1 MCILSAR
8 SKEHKVKVATRSPN
22 PARHTPNARHR
33 PRHTKPALSVNHRL
47 HLHPISNV
55 AYPCN
60 TFTALKSADGMGQPR
75 ASRRRIVAGSSDDEQ
90 DETPAL
96 ASVPENG
103 DGDGGDDEVSK
114 PATGKL
120 KSIRRSSRQQPTP
133 ASSLNNVGSQKSSG
147 QAKAKAPESKTQT
160 SPGKAKAPKTK
171 PKPTVQDE
179 PKTKAKPIYSFFN
192 AATQRQQ
199 SSQRSASPMSTP
211 APPNQTET
219 IDSDDDN
226 ASSVAL
232 SKGSSVA
239 MAMRK
244 RKTQHAQGQEDVGLL
259 PPPTQKFRKTSDGG
273 RAPSLSVVNEDKRP
287 WVVQFG
293 PSNLDQLAVHKR
305 KVGDVRNWLEA
316 AYNGKRQKVLLLK
329 GAAGTAKTTTVE
341 LLAKDMGI
349 QITEW
354 KNPAGSDLTSEES
367 MSASLQ
373 FEDFV
378 GRAGRSGGLT
388 LAVSGQN
395 GEVHDGRPADVAR
408 ASEGR
413 QLLLIEE
420 FPNTFSRTSPVLQSF
435 RSAISQYLAS
445 PPVLHGTPTP
455 IVLVISE
462 TLLSTSTAA
471 ADSFTA
477 HRLLG
482 PELLNNPW
490 LDTIE
495 FNAIAPTILT
505 KALENVVVK
514 EARRSGRRKT
524 PGPLVLKRI
533 AETGDIRSAVSSLEF
548 LCLRGDDGDT
558 WSSKVTFTKT
568 KKSKAES
575 SLTKAEGEA
584 LKLISNRE
592 NSLGIFHSVGKIV
605 YNKRQEPERGTVL
618 AHPPPW
624 LPQHRRNKVPETDV
638 DRLIDELGTDA
649 TTYVAALHENYVLSC
664 CCTSLEDSL
673 DSISGCIDSISD
685 ADLLS
690 LDRFSFGT
698 RAFQGSATDTL
709 RQDEMSFQAA
719 VRGVLFNLPCPV
731 HRGTPANGKKGDSHH
746 MFYPTSLKI
755 WRKKEEINDMLD
767 LLTAKLQNGALNSSA
782 QTQPTSGASG
792 VASWKRESSDT
803 LSAPAAIASAKA
815 EFLTERLPY
824 MARILESKSSKIKPP
839 PSQSQSQLSQILSVT
854 RIRESSNI
862 ATDNDD
868 DDDENPAEQEA
879 RSLSGESWATDKP
892 DAEAS
897 SDRLRG
903 TKAKR
908 KLPGSVGTT
917 RGMTEGG
924 GLGIPVESE
933 IERLVLEEDDIVD
946 D

>member
-1 MCILSAR
+1 MR
-8 SKEHKVKVATRSPN
+8 T
-22 PARHTPNARHR
+22 
-33 PRHTKPALSVNHRL
+33 
-47 HLHPISNV
+47 
-55 AYPCN
+55 
-60 TFTALKSADGMGQPR
+60 
-75 ASRRRIVAGSSDDEQ
+75 SRRRVVAGSSDEDG
-90 DETPAL
+90 DETPTSAPP
-96 ASVPENG
+96 STTQHG
-103 DGDGGDDEVSK
+103 HDEETSK
-114 PATGKL
+114 PAKGKL
-120 KSIRRSSRQQPTP
+120 KSVRKSSRQQPTP
-133 ASSLNNVGSQKSSG
+133 ASSLQNVVPQKSSG
-147 QAKAKAPESKTQT
+147 QPKATQAKAGDGSTQT
-160 SPGKAKAPKTK
+160 SPAKVKATKAKLKAK
-171 PKPTVQDE
+171 PAVQDE
-179 PKTKAKPIYSFFN
+179 PKSKAKPIYSFFN

-199 SSQRSASPMSTP
+199 SSQRSASPMN
-211 APPNQTET
+211 PPPPLDQTET
-219 IDSDDDN
+219 IDSDDEN
-226 ASSVAL
+226 ASSLKLSKESSVAL
-232 SKGSSVA
+232 
-239 MAMRK
+239 AMRK
-244 RKTQHAQGQEDVGLL
+244 RKLPQSQTREDDSSLL
-259 PPPTQKFRKTSDGG
+259 PPPTQKFRKTSSGG
-273 RAPSLSVVNEDKRP
+273 REPSISVVNEDKRP

-293 PSNLDQLAVHKR
+293 PASLDELAVHKR

-316 AYNGKRQKVLLLK
+316 AYNGKRQKVLILK
-329 GAAGTAKTTTVE
+329 GSAGTAKTTTIE
-341 LLAKDMGI
+341 MLAKDMGV

-354 KNPAGSDLTSEES
+354 KNPAGSDLTSEGS

-378 GRAGRSGGLT
+378 GRAGRSGGLS
-388 LAVSGQN
+388 LAISGQETAIN
-395 GEVHDGRPADVAR
+395 DEGPTDEAQPAG
-408 ASEGR
+408 GR

-420 FPNTFSRTSPVLQSF
+420 FPNTFSRTSPALQSF

-445 PPVLHGTPTP
+445 PPVANGRPTP

-505 KALENVVVK
+505 KALENIVVK

-568 KKSKAES
+568 KKAKSES
-575 SLTKAEGEA
+575 ALTKAEEEA

-649 TTYVAALHENYVLSC
+649 TTYIAALHENYVLSC
-664 CCTSLEDSL
+664 SCSSSEDSL

-731 HRGTPANGKKGDSHH
+731 HRSTPANGKKGESHH

-755 WRKKEEINDMLD
+755 WRKKEEINDLLE
-767 LLTAKLQNGALNSSA
+767 LLTAKIQNGALDSSA
-782 QTQPTSGASG
+782 QSQPISGGSG

-803 LSAPAAIASAKA
+803 TPNHSGAVATSSAKA
-815 EFLTERLPY
+815 EMLMERLPY
-824 MARILESKSSKIKPP
+824 MARILGSSKKT
-839 PSQSQSQLSQILSVT
+839 PSPHLSQIQSVT
-854 RIRESSNI
+854 KIRESSNI
-862 ATDNDD
+862 ATDNDNED
-868 DDDENPAEQEA
+868 DMDNPAEQEN
-879 RSLSGESWATDKP
+879 RLGEPWTTDKP
-892 DAEAS
+892 DAEAF
-897 SDRLRG
+897 DRLRG

-908 KLPGSVGTT
+908 KVPAGIK
-917 RGMTEGG
+917 TEGG
-924 GLGIPVESE
+924 GLGIPVESQV
-933 IERLVLEEDDIVD
+933 ERLVLEDDDIVD

>member
-1 MCILSAR
+1 
-8 SKEHKVKVATRSPN
+8 
-22 PARHTPNARHR
+22 
-33 PRHTKPALSVNHRL
+33 
-47 HLHPISNV
+47 
-55 AYPCN
+55 
-60 TFTALKSADGMGQPR
+60 MGQPR
-75 ASRRRIVAGSSDDEQ
+75 ASRRKVVTGSSDEEE
-90 DETPAL
+90 DETPTL
-96 ASVPENG
+96 ASLPHDGNG
-103 DGDGGDDEVSK
+103 DDNETSK
-114 PATGKL
+114 PVKGKL
-120 KSIRRSSRQQPTP
+120 KSIRKSSRQQPTP
-133 ASSLNNVGSQKSSG
+133 ASSLKDVASQKPSS
-147 QAKAKAPESKTQT
+147 QAKVKTGESKTQT
-160 SPGKAKAPKTK
+160 SPGKVKPTK
-171 PKPTVQDE
+171 PKARANAQDE
-179 PKTKAKPIYSFFN
+179 PKAKSKPIHSFFN
-192 AATQRQQ
+192 AKTQLQQ
-199 SSQRSASPMSTP
+199 SSQRSASPMNTP
-211 APPNQTET
+211 APPYQTET
-219 IDSDDDN
+219 IDSDDEN

-244 RKTQHAQGQEDVGLL
+244 RKTQHALGHDDMGLL

-273 RAPSLSVVNEDKRP
+273 RTPSISVVNEDKRP

-293 PSNLDQLAVHKR
+293 PSNLDELAVHKR
-305 KVGDVRNWLEA
+305 KVGDVRNWLET
-316 AYNGKRQKVLLLK
+316 AYNGKRQKVLILK

-341 LLAKDMGI
+341 LLAKDMGV
-349 QITEW
+349 QVTEW
-354 KNPAGSDLTSEES
+354 KNPAGSDLTSEGS
-367 MSASLQ
+367 MSSSLQ

-388 LAVSGQN
+388 LAISGL
-395 GEVHDGRPADVAR
+395 DGKARDEQPADEAR
-408 ASEGR
+408 NGEGR

-420 FPNTFSRTSPVLQSF
+420 FPNTFSRTSPALQSF

-445 PPVLHGTPTP
+445 PPISNGTPTP

-482 PELLNNPW
+482 PELLDNPW

-558 WSSKVTFTKT
+558 WSSRVSFTKT
-568 KKSKAES
+568 KKSKGES
-575 SLTKAEGEA
+575 ALTKAEEEA

-605 YNKRQEPERGTVL
+605 YNKRQDPERGTVL

-624 LPQHRRNKVPETDV
+624 LPQHRRSKVPETDV

-664 CCTSLEDSL
+664 CCTSSEDSL

-755 WRKKEEINDMLD
+755 WRRKEEISDMLD
-767 LLTAKLQNGALNSSA
+767 LLTAKMQNGALDSSA
-782 QTQPTSGASG
+782 QTQPTSGVSG
-792 VASWKRESSDT
+792 VAAWKRESTDT
-803 LSAPAAIASAKA
+803 QSNAHSTATIASAKA
-815 EFLTERLPY
+815 EMLMERLPY
-824 MARILESKSSKIKPP
+824 MARILESSKTPSSR
-839 PSQSQSQLSQILSVT
+839 LSQILTIT
-854 RIRESSNI
+854 RVRDSLNI
-862 ATDNDD
+862 TTDHENDD
-868 DDDENPAEQEA
+868 DLENPAEQEA
-879 RSLSGESWATDKP
+879 RFGEQWATEKP
-892 DAEAS
+892 DAEA

-903 TKAKR
+903 TKAKKR
-908 KLPGSVGTT
+908 KLPAGTK
-917 RGMTEGG
+917 TEGG
-924 GLGIPVESE
+924 GLGILVESQV
-933 IERLVLEEDDIVD
+933 ERLVLEDDDIVD

>member
-1 MCILSAR
+1 M
-8 SKEHKVKVATRSPN
+8 N
-22 PARHTPNARHR
+22 P
-33 PRHTKPALSVNHRL
+33 
-47 HLHPISNV
+47 
-55 AYPCN
+55 
-60 TFTALKSADGMGQPR
+60 
-75 ASRRRIVAGSSDDEQ
+75 
-90 DETPAL
+90 
-96 ASVPENG
+96 
-103 DGDGGDDEVSK
+103 
-114 PATGKL
+114 
-120 KSIRRSSRQQPTP
+120 
-133 ASSLNNVGSQKSSG
+133 
-147 QAKAKAPESKTQT
+147 
-160 SPGKAKAPKTK
+160 
-171 PKPTVQDE
+171 
-179 PKTKAKPIYSFFN
+179 
-192 AATQRQQ
+192 
-199 SSQRSASPMSTP
+199 
-211 APPNQTET
+211 PPPLDQTET
-219 IDSDDDN
+219 IDSEDEN
-226 ASSVAL
+226 ATSLKLSKESSVAL
-232 SKGSSVA
+232 AV
-239 MAMRK
+239 RK
-244 RKTQHAQGQEDVGLL
+244 RKLPQSQSREEDSSLL
-259 PPPTQKFRKTSDGG
+259 PPPTQKFRKTSSGG
-273 RAPSLSVVNEDKRP
+273 IEPSISVVNDDKRP

-293 PSNLDQLAVHKR
+293 PSNLDELAVHKR

-329 GAAGTAKTTTVE
+329 GSAGTAKTTTIE
-341 LLAKDMGI
+341 LLAKDMGV

-354 KNPAGSDLTSEES
+354 KNPAGSDLTSEGS

-378 GRAGRSGGLT
+378 GRAGRSGGLS
-388 LAVSGQN
+388 LAISGQEGVIN
-395 GEVHDGRPADVAR
+395 DQEPVDEAQATG
-408 ASEGR
+408 GR

-420 FPNTFSRTSPVLQSF
+420 FPNTFSRTSPALQSF
-435 RSAISQYLAS
+435 RSAISQYMAS
-445 PPVLHGTPTP
+445 PPVANGTPTP

-505 KALENVVVK
+505 KALENIVVK

-568 KKSKAES
+568 KKTKSES
-575 SLTKAEGEA
+575 ALTKAEEEA

-624 LPQHRRNKVPETDV
+624 LPQHRRNKVPETNV

-664 CCTSLEDSL
+664 SCSSSEDSL

-698 RAFQGSATDTL
+698 RAFQGSATDTM

-731 HRGTPANGKKGDSHH
+731 HRGTPSNGKKGDSHH

-755 WRKKEEINDMLD
+755 WRKNEEINDLLE
-767 LLTAKLQNGALNSSA
+767 LLTTKIQNGAFDGASQS
-782 QTQPTSGASG
+782 QPTSGGSG

-803 LSAPAAIASAKA
+803 TPTSNGAVATSLAKA
-815 EFLTERLPY
+815 EMLMERLPY
-824 MARILESKSSKIKPP
+824 MARILGSSKKI
-839 PSQSQSQLSQILSVT
+839 PSPHLSQIHSIT

-862 ATDNDD
+862 ATDSDNEDD
-868 DDDENPAEQEA
+868 MENPAEQEN
-879 RSLSGESWATDKP
+879 RFGESWTTDKP
-892 DAEAS
+892 DAEA

-908 KLPGSVGTT
+908 KVPAGIK
-917 RGMTEGG
+917 TEGG
-924 GLGIPVESE
+924 GLGIPVESQV
-933 IERLVLEEDDIVD
+933 ERLVLEDDDIVD

>member
-1 MCILSAR
+1 
-8 SKEHKVKVATRSPN
+8 
-22 PARHTPNARHR
+22 
-33 PRHTKPALSVNHRL
+33 
-47 HLHPISNV
+47 
-55 AYPCN
+55 
-60 TFTALKSADGMGQPR
+60 
-75 ASRRRIVAGSSDDEQ
+75 VAGSSDEDE
-90 DETPAL
+90 DETPTSAP
-96 ASVPENG
+96 ASTAHNE
-103 DGDGGDDEVSK
+103 GDDETSK
-114 PATGKL
+114 PAKGKL
-120 KSIRRSSRQQPTP
+120 KSVRKSSRQQPTP
-133 ASSLNNVGSQKSSG
+133 ASSLQNVTSQKSSG
-147 QAKAKAPESKTQT
+147 QPKAAQAKAEKGSTQTSPAKVKPTKAKAKA
-160 SPGKAKAPKTK
+160 KA
-171 PKPTVQDE
+171 KPTVQDE
-179 PKTKAKPIYSFFN
+179 PKPKAKPIYSFFN

-199 SSQRSASPMSTP
+199 SSQRSASPMN
-211 APPNQTET
+211 PPPPLDQTET
-219 IDSDDDN
+219 IDSEDEN
-226 ASSVAL
+226 ASTLELSKASSVAL
-232 SKGSSVA
+232 
-239 MAMRK
+239 AMRK
-244 RKTQHAQGQEDVGLL
+244 RKIPQSQSHEDESSLL
-259 PPPTQKFRKTSDGG
+259 PPPTQKFRKTSSGG
-273 RAPSLSVVNEDKRP
+273 REPSISVVNEDKRP

-293 PSNLDQLAVHKR
+293 PANLEELAVHKR

-316 AYNGKRQKVLLLK
+316 AYNGKRQKVLILK
-329 GAAGTAKTTTVE
+329 GSAGTAKTTTIE
-341 LLAKDMGI
+341 LLAKDMGV
-349 QITEW
+349 QVTEW
-354 KNPAGSDLTSEES
+354 KNPAGSDLTSEGS

-378 GRAGRSGGLT
+378 GRAGRSGGLS
-388 LAVSGQN
+388 LAISGQE
-395 GEVHDGRPADVAR
+395 GVISDQEPVDEAQAAG
-408 ASEGR
+408 GR

-420 FPNTFSRTSPVLQSF
+420 FPNTFSRTPPALQSF
-435 RSAISQYLAS
+435 RSAMSQYMAS
-445 PPVLHGTPTP
+445 PPVVNGTPTP

-505 KALENVVVK
+505 KALESVVVK

-533 AETGDIRSAVSSLEF
+533 AETGDIRSAISSLEF

-568 KKSKAES
+568 KKSKSES
-575 SLTKAEGEA
+575 ALTKAEEEA

-649 TTYVAALHENYVLSC
+649 TTYIAALHENYVLSC
-664 CCTSLEDSL
+664 SCSSSEDSL

-731 HRGTPANGKKGDSHH
+731 HRSTPSNGKKGDSHH

-755 WRKKEEINDMLD
+755 WRKKEEINDLLE
-767 LLTAKLQNGALNSSA
+767 LLTAKIQNGALDSSA
-782 QTQPTSGASG
+782 QSQPTPGGSG
-792 VASWKRESSDT
+792 VASWKRESNNTTPNSNGAVAT
-803 LSAPAAIASAKA
+803 SSAKA
-815 EFLTERLPY
+815 EMLMERLPY
-824 MARILESKSSKIKPP
+824 MSRILSSSKKT
-839 PSQSQSQLSQILSVT
+839 PSPHLSQIHTVT

-862 ATDNDD
+862 ATDNDNDNED
-868 DDDENPAEQEA
+868 DMDNPAELEN
-879 RSLSGESWATDKP
+879 RFGESWTTDKP
-892 DAEAS
+892 DAEA

-908 KLPGSVGTT
+908 KVPAGIK
-917 RGMTEGG
+917 TEGG
-924 GLGIPVESE
+924 GLGIPVESQV
-933 IERLVLEEDDIVD
+933 ERLVLEDDDIVD

>member
-1 MCILSAR
+1 
-8 SKEHKVKVATRSPN
+8 
-22 PARHTPNARHR
+22 
-33 PRHTKPALSVNHRL
+33 
-47 HLHPISNV
+47 
-55 AYPCN
+55 
-60 TFTALKSADGMGQPR
+60 MGQPR
-75 ASRRRIVAGSSDDEQ
+75 ASRRRVVAGSSDDEE
-90 DETPAL
+90 DETPTL
-96 ASVPENG
+96 ASVPKDEDEG
-103 DGDGGDDEVSK
+103 DNETLK
-114 PATGKL
+114 PGKGKL
-120 KSIRRSSRQQPTP
+120 KSIRKSSRQQPTP
-133 ASSLNNVGSQKSSG
+133 VSSLNGVGSQKSSG
-147 QAKAKAPESKTQT
+147 QAEAKARESNTQT
-160 SPGKAKAPKTK
+160 SPGKAKATKIK
-171 PKPTVQDE
+171 PKATVQDE

-244 RKTQHAQGQEDVGLL
+244 RKTQHAQGHEDAGLL

-273 RAPSLSVVNEDKRP
+273 RTTSITVANEDKRP

-293 PSNLDQLAVHKR
+293 PSNLDELAVHKR

-316 AYNGKRQKVLLLK
+316 AYNGKSQKVLLLK
-329 GAAGTAKTTTVE
+329 GAAGTAKTTTIE
-341 LLAKDMGI
+341 LLAKDMGV

-367 MSASLQ
+367 MSSSLQ

-388 LAVSGQN
+388 LAIGGQN
-395 GEVHDGRPADVAR
+395 GEVRDGRPADEAR
-408 ASEGR
+408 KAAGR

-445 PPVLHGTPTP
+445 PPILHGTPTP

-505 KALENVVVK
+505 KALENIVVK

-533 AETGDIRSAVSSLEF
+533 AENGDIRSAVSSLEF

-575 SLTKAEGEA
+575 ALTKAEKEA

-605 YNKRQEPERGTVL
+605 YNKRQEPEPGTVL

-624 LPQHRRNKVPETDV
+624 LPQHRRDKVPETDI

-664 CCTSLEDSL
+664 CCTSSEDSL

-698 RAFQGSATDTL
+698 RAFQGSASDTL

-767 LLTAKLQNGALNSSA
+767 LLTAKMQNGGLNSS
-782 QTQPTSGASG
+782 TQPRPTSTSSG
-792 VASWKRESSDT
+792 VASWKRESSNNDQAT
-803 LSAPAAIASAKA
+803 PSAPSAIASAKS
-815 EFLTERLPY
+815 EMLTERLPY
-824 MARILESKSSKIKPP
+824 MARILESSSSKPP
-839 PSQSQSQLSQILSVT
+839 PPHSQLSQILSVT

-862 ATDNDD
+862 TTDHNDD
-868 DDDENPAEQEA
+868 EDDMENPAEQEA
-879 RSLSGESWATDKP
+879 RSGEQWATDKP
-892 DAEAS
+892 DADA

-908 KLPGSVGTT
+908 KLPVGT
-917 RGMTEGG
+917 RTEGG
-924 GLGIPVESE
+924 GLGIPVESQV
-933 IERLVLEEDDIVD
+933 ERLVLEEDDIVD

>member
-1 MCILSAR
+1 
-8 SKEHKVKVATRSPN
+8 
-22 PARHTPNARHR
+22 
-33 PRHTKPALSVNHRL
+33 
-47 HLHPISNV
+47 
-55 AYPCN
+55 
-60 TFTALKSADGMGQPR
+60 MGQPR
-75 ASRRRIVAGSSDDEQ
+75 ASRRRVVAGSSDEEE
-90 DETPAL
+90 DETPTL
-96 ASVPENG
+96 ASIPKDE
-103 DGDGGDDEVSK
+103 DGGDDGTPK
-114 PATGKL
+114 PAKGKL
-120 KSIRRSSRQQPTP
+120 SSIRRSSRQQPTP
-133 ASSLNNVGSQKSSG
+133 VSSMQDVGSQKSSG
-147 QAKAKAPESKTQT
+147 QAKPKTSEIKTQISPAKVKTSKTK
-160 SPGKAKAPKTK
+160 SKAI
-171 PKPTVQDE
+171 VQDE

-211 APPNQTET
+211 APLNLTET
-219 IDSDDDN
+219 ISSDEDN
-226 ASSVAL
+226 ASGIAL

-244 RKTQHAQGQEDVGLL
+244 RKTQHAPAQEDIGLL

-273 RAPSLSVVNEDKRP
+273 RTPSISVVNEDKRP

-293 PSNLDQLAVHKR
+293 PSNLDELAVHKR

-316 AYNGKRQKVLLLK
+316 AYNGKRQKVLILK

-341 LLAKDMGI
+341 LLAKDMGF

-354 KNPAGSDLTSEES
+354 KNPAGSDLTSEGS
-367 MSASLQ
+367 MSSSLQ

-388 LAVSGQN
+388 LTVSGQ
-395 GEVHDGRPADVAR
+395 DGKLRDTQPADEAR
-408 ASEGR
+408 TAGDR

-420 FPNTFSRTSPVLQSF
+420 FPNTFSRTSPALQSF
-435 RSAISQYLAS
+435 RSAVLQYLAS
-445 PPVLHGTPTP
+445 PPISHGTPTP

-462 TLLSTSTAA
+462 TLLSTNTAA

-505 KALENVVVK
+505 KALESIVVK

-568 KKSKAES
+568 KKSKSES
-575 SLTKAEGEA
+575 ALTKAEEEA

-605 YNKRQEPERGTVL
+605 YNKRQEPEPGTVL

-624 LPQHRRNKVPETDV
+624 LPQHRRNKVPETDI

-664 CCTSLEDSL
+664 CCTSSEDSL

-755 WRKKEEINDMLD
+755 WRKKEEINDTLD
-767 LLTAKLQNGALNSSA
+767 LLTAKLQNGGLNSSA
-782 QTQPTSGASG
+782 QTQPTPSVTG
-792 VASWKRESSDT
+792 VASWKREST
-803 LSAPAAIASAKA
+803 NIQPNHSATAAIASAKA
-815 EFLTERLPY
+815 EFLTERLSY
-824 MARILESKSSKIKPP
+824 MARILASSKPP
-839 PSQSQSQLSQILSVT
+839 PSHLAQILSVT
-854 RIRESSNI
+854 RIRESSINT
-862 ATDNDD
+862 ALDNNDD
-868 DDDENPAEQEA
+868 DDMENPAEQDV
-879 RSLSGESWATDKP
+879 RLGEQWATDKP
-892 DAEAS
+892 DAEAT

-908 KLPGSVGTT
+908 KTPASANAGT
-917 RGMTEGG
+917 RTEGG
-924 GLGIPVESE
+924 GLGIPVESR
-933 IERLVLEEDDIVD
+933 IEGLVLEEDDIED
-946 D
+946 

>member
-1 MCILSAR
+1 MRIIGVR
-8 SKEHKVKVATRSPN
+8 EVKHMKLKWRRALAN
-22 PARHTPNARHR
+22 PARHTPNDRHHPHITR
-33 PRHTKPALSVNHRL
+33 STCEPQSSLASEL
-47 HLHPISNV
+47 HLNV
-55 AYPCN
+55 AYSCN
-60 TFTALKSADGMGQPR
+60 NSTALKSADGMGQPR
-75 ASRRRIVAGSSDDEQ
+75 ASRRRVVASSSDEENEDEMP
-90 DETPAL
+90 TL
-96 ASVPENG
+96 ASVPK
-103 DGDGGDDEVSK
+103 DDDGGDDETPK
-114 PATGKL
+114 PAKGKL
-120 KSIRRSSRQQPTP
+120 KSMRRSSRQQPTP
-133 ASSLNNVGSQKSSG
+133 ASSLNGVGSQKSSG
-147 QAKAKAPESKTQT
+147 QVKAKAPESKAHT
-160 SPGKAKAPKTK
+160 SPGKVKATTKTNPKSNT
-171 PKPTVQDE
+171 QDE

-199 SSQRSASPMSTP
+199 SSQRSASPMNTP
-211 APPNQTET
+211 APTNQTET

-226 ASSVAL
+226 ASGVAL

-244 RKTQHAQGQEDVGLL
+244 RKTQHAQGHEDVGLL

-293 PSNLDQLAVHKR
+293 PTSLDELAVHKR

-341 LLAKDMGI
+341 LLAKDMGL

-367 MSASLQ
+367 MSSSLQ

-388 LAVSGQN
+388 LAVSGQY
-395 GEVHDGRPADVAR
+395 GENHGEQPTDEARIAD
-408 ASEGR
+408 GR

-420 FPNTFSRTSPVLQSF
+420 FPNTFSKTSPVLQSF

-445 PPVLHGTPTP
+445 PPILHGTPTP

-505 KALENVVVK
+505 KALESIVVK

-568 KKSKAES
+568 KKPKAES
-575 SLTKAEGEA
+575 ALTNAEVEA

-605 YNKRQEPERGTVL
+605 YNKRQEPERGTVV

-624 LPQHRRNKVPETDV
+624 LPQHRRSKVPETDV

-664 CCTSLEDSL
+664 CCTSSEDSL

-685 ADLLS
+685 ADLFS

-746 MFYPTSLKI
+746 MFYPTSLKT

-767 LLTAKLQNGALNSSA
+767 LLTTKMQNGSLNSSA
-782 QTQPTSGASG
+782 NIQPTSGISG
-792 VASWKRESSDT
+792 VASWKRESSNNNNNNQAT
-803 LSAPAAIASAKA
+803 LSAPATIASAKA
-815 EFLTERLPY
+815 EMLMERLPY
-824 MARILESKSSKIKPP
+824 MACILESSKPP
-839 PSQSQSQLSQILSVT
+839 PSQLSQILSVT

-862 ATDNDD
+862 AMDNDED
-868 DDDENPAEQEA
+868 DMESPAEQEA
-879 RSLSGESWATDKP
+879 RSGEQWATDKP
-892 DAEAS
+892 DADA

-908 KLPGSVGTT
+908 KLPAGT
-917 RGMTEGG
+917 RTEGG
-924 GLGIPVESE
+924 GLGIPVESQV
-933 IERLVLEEDDIVD
+933 ERLVLEDDDIVD

>member
-1 MCILSAR
+1 
-8 SKEHKVKVATRSPN
+8 
-22 PARHTPNARHR
+22 
-33 PRHTKPALSVNHRL
+33 
-47 HLHPISNV
+47 
-55 AYPCN
+55 
-60 TFTALKSADGMGQPR
+60 MGQPR
-75 ASRRRIVAGSSDDEQ
+75 ASRRKVVAGSSDEEE
-90 DETPAL
+90 DETVPAL
-96 ASVPENG
+96 ASITQDG
-103 DGDGGDDEVSK
+103 DGDDDEVSK
-114 PATGKL
+114 PAKGKL

-133 ASSLNNVGSQKSSG
+133 VSPLNGVGSQKSSG
-147 QAKAKAPESKTQT
+147 QAKAKAPESKAQT
-160 SPGKAKAPKTK
+160 SPAKAKATKTK
-171 PKPTVQDE
+171 PRASIQDE
-179 PKTKAKPIYSFFN
+179 PKTKAKSIYSFFN

-199 SSQRSASPMSTP
+199 SSQRSASPMSQP
-211 APPNQTET
+211 APPDLTET
-219 IDSDDDN
+219 IDSDDDI

-244 RKTQHAQGQEDVGLL
+244 RKTQHPQGPGDTGLL

-273 RAPSLSVVNEDKRP
+273 RAPSISVVNEDKRP

-293 PSNLDQLAVHKR
+293 PSSLDELAVHKR

-341 LLAKDMGI
+341 LLAKDMGV

-367 MSASLQ
+367 MSSSLQ

-388 LAVSGQN
+388 LAVSGQD
-395 GEVHDGRPADVAR
+395 GEVRGEQSPDEAR
-408 ASEGR
+408 TAEGR

-445 PPVLHGTPTP
+445 PPISNGTPTP

-505 KALENVVVK
+505 KALENIVVK

-575 SLTKAEGEA
+575 ALTKAEEEA

-605 YNKRQEPERGTVL
+605 YNKRQEPEQGAVL

-624 LPQHRRNKVPETDV
+624 LPQHRRNKVPETDI

-664 CCTSLEDSL
+664 CCTSSEDSL

-767 LLTAKLQNGALNSSA
+767 LLTSKMQNGGLNSSA
-782 QTQPTSGASG
+782 QIQPTSSISG
-792 VASWKRESSDT
+792 VAGWKRESSNNNINNNQAT
-803 LSAPAAIASAKA
+803 PSAPAAIASAKA
-815 EFLTERLPY
+815 EMLMERLPY
-824 MARILESKSSKIKPP
+824 MARILESSSSSSKPL
-839 PSQSQSQLSQILSVT
+839 PSHLSQILSVT
-854 RIRESSNI
+854 RIRDSSSTT
-862 ATDNDD
+862 TDNDED
-868 DDDENPAEQEA
+868 DMENPAEQEA
-879 RSLSGESWATDKP
+879 RSGELWATDKP
-892 DAEAS
+892 DADA
-897 SDRLRG
+897 SDR
-903 TKAKR
+903 
-908 KLPGSVGTT
+908 
-917 RGMTEGG
+917 
-924 GLGIPVESE
+924 
-933 IERLVLEEDDIVD
+933 
-946 D
+946 

>member
-1 MCILSAR
+1 
-8 SKEHKVKVATRSPN
+8 
-22 PARHTPNARHR
+22 
-33 PRHTKPALSVNHRL
+33 
-47 HLHPISNV
+47 
-55 AYPCN
+55 
-60 TFTALKSADGMGQPR
+60 MGQPR
-75 ASRRRIVAGSSDDEQ
+75 ATRRRVVAGSSDEEEA
-90 DETPAL
+90 ETPTL
-96 ASVPENG
+96 ASVQK
-103 DGDGGDDEVSK
+103 DDDGGDDEIPK
-114 PATGKL
+114 PAKGKL

-133 ASSLNNVGSQKSSG
+133 ASSLNGVGSQKSSG
-147 QAKAKAPESKTQT
+147 QAKAKAPETKTQT
-160 SPGKAKAPKTK
+160 SPGKVKAATKTK
-171 PKPTVQDE
+171 LKANVQDE

-211 APPNQTET
+211 AQTNQTET

-244 RKTQHAQGQEDVGLL
+244 RKTQHAQGHEDVGLL

-273 RAPSLSVVNEDKRP
+273 RAPSISVVNEDKRP

-293 PSNLDQLAVHKR
+293 PSNLDELAVHKR

-329 GAAGTAKTTTVE
+329 GAAGAAKTTTVE
-341 LLAKDMGI
+341 LLAKDMGV

-367 MSASLQ
+367 MSSSLQ

-378 GRAGRSGGLT
+378 GRAGSSGGLT
-388 LAVSGQN
+388 LAVSGQD
-395 GEVHDGRPADVAR
+395 GEIHGERSADEAR
-408 ASEGR
+408 TADGR

-445 PPVLHGTPTP
+445 PPILHGTPTP

-482 PELLNNPW
+482 PELLSNPW

-505 KALENVVVK
+505 KALENIVVK

-524 PGPLVLKRI
+524 PGPLVLKRV

-575 SLTKAEGEA
+575 ALTNAEEEV

-605 YNKRQEPERGTVL
+605 YNKRQEPERGTVV

-624 LPQHRRNKVPETDV
+624 LPQHRRGKVPETDV

-664 CCTSLEDSL
+664 CCTSSEDSL

-767 LLTAKLQNGALNSSA
+767 LLTTKMQKGGLNSSA
-782 QTQPTSGASG
+782 NTRPTSGSSG
-792 VASWKRESSDT
+792 VAAWKRESSDNNQAT
-803 LSAPAAIASAKA
+803 PSAPAAIASAKA
-815 EFLTERLPY
+815 EMLMERLPY
-824 MARILESKSSKIKPP
+824 MARILESSKPP
-839 PSQSQSQLSQILSVT
+839 PDQLSQILSVT

-862 ATDNDD
+862 NIAADNDD
-868 DDDENPAEQEA
+868 DDMESPAEQEA
-879 RSLSGESWATDKP
+879 RSGEQWATDKP
-892 DAEAS
+892 DADA

-908 KLPGSVGTT
+908 KMPAGT
-917 RGMTEGG
+917 RTEGG
-924 GLGIPVESE
+924 GLGIPVESQV
-933 IERLVLEEDDIVD
+933 ERLVLEDDDIVD

>member
-1 MCILSAR
+1 
-8 SKEHKVKVATRSPN
+8 
-22 PARHTPNARHR
+22 
-33 PRHTKPALSVNHRL
+33 
-47 HLHPISNV
+47 
-55 AYPCN
+55 
-60 TFTALKSADGMGQPR
+60 MGQPR
-75 ASRRRIVAGSSDDEQ
+75 ASRRKVVAGSSDDEE
-90 DETPAL
+90 DETPTL
-96 ASVPENG
+96 ASVTNDE
-103 DGDGGDDEVSK
+103 DGADESTSK
-114 PATGKL
+114 PANGKL
-120 KSIRRSSRQQPTP
+120 KSIRRSSSQQPTP
-133 ASSLNNVGSQKSSG
+133 VSSLQNAGSQKSSG
-147 QAKAKAPESKTQT
+147 QVKATQAKAWESNTHT
-160 SPGKAKAPKTK
+160 SPGKVKANKAKPKAVAQDEAKA
-171 PKPTVQDE
+171 
-179 PKTKAKPIYSFFN
+179 KAKPIYSFFN

-199 SSQRSASPMSTP
+199 SSQRSASPMPTP
-211 APPNQTET
+211 APPDQTET
-219 IDSDDDN
+219 IDSDDET
-226 ASSVAL
+226 ASGVAL

-244 RKTQHAQGQEDVGLL
+244 RKTQHAQGPDEEIGLL

-293 PSNLDQLAVHKR
+293 PTSLNDLAVHKR

-316 AYNGKRQKVLLLK
+316 AYNGKRQKVLILK
-329 GAAGTAKTTTVE
+329 GAAGTAKTTTVGM
-341 LLAKDMGI
+341 LAKDMGV

-354 KNPAGSDLTSEES
+354 KNPAGSDLTSEGS
-367 MSASLQ
+367 MSSSLQ

-378 GRAGRSGGLT
+378 GRAGRSGGLS
-388 LAVSGQN
+388 LAISGQ
-395 GEVHDGRPADVAR
+395 EDLVQDQRPADEAR
-408 ASEGR
+408 AAGDR

-420 FPNTFSRTSPVLQSF
+420 FPNTFSRASPVLHSF

-445 PPVLHGTPTP
+445 PPVANGTPTP

-462 TLLSTSTAA
+462 TLLSTNTAA

-505 KALENVVVK
+505 KALETIVIK
-514 EARRSGRRKT
+514 EARKSGRRKT

-568 KKSKAES
+568 KKPKGES
-575 SLTKAEGEA
+575 ALTKAEEEA

-592 NSLGIFHSVGKIV
+592 SSLGIFHSVGKIV

-624 LPQHRRNKVPETDV
+624 LPQHRRSKVPETDI

-649 TTYVAALHENYVLSC
+649 STYVAALHENYVLSC
-664 CCTSLEDSL
+664 CCTSSEDSL

-690 LDRFSFGT
+690 LDRFSSGT

-755 WRKKEEINDMLD
+755 WRKKEEINDLLE
-767 LLTAKLQNGALNSSA
+767 LLTAKMQSGGLDSSTQLQS
-782 QTQPTSGASG
+782 TSGGSG
-792 VASWKRESSDT
+792 VSGWKREASDNPPNHNST
-803 LSAPAAIASAKA
+803 AVIASAKA
-815 EFLTERLPY
+815 EMLMERLPY
-824 MARILESKSSKIKPP
+824 LAHILESSKTSPP
-839 PSQSQSQLSQILSVT
+839 NLGQIHSVT
-854 RIRESSNI
+854 RIRASSNI
-862 ATDNDD
+862 ATDDNDD
-868 DDDENPAEQEA
+868 DMENPAEQEV
-879 RSLSGESWATDKP
+879 RFGEQWATDKP
-892 DAEAS
+892 DAES

-908 KLPGSVGTT
+908 KLPAGS
-917 RGMTEGG
+917 RTEGG
-924 GLGIPVESE
+924 GLGIPVESQVE
-933 IERLVLEEDDIVD
+933 KLVLEDDDIVD

>member
-1 MCILSAR
+1 
-8 SKEHKVKVATRSPN
+8 
-22 PARHTPNARHR
+22 
-33 PRHTKPALSVNHRL
+33 
-47 HLHPISNV
+47 
-55 AYPCN
+55 
-60 TFTALKSADGMGQPR
+60 MGLPR
-75 ASRRRIVAGSSDDEQ
+75 ASRRRVVAGSSADEE
-90 DETPAL
+90 DETPTPTLAS
-96 ASVPENG
+96 ASVPKDE
-103 DGDGGDDEVSK
+103 DGDDGDEISK
-114 PATGKL
+114 PARGKL
-120 KSIRRSSRQQPTP
+120 KSIRKSSRQQPTP
-133 ASSLNNVGSQKSSG
+133 ASSLQAGGERKSSG
-147 QAKAKAPESKTQT
+147 QAKDKTGESKTQT
-160 SPGKAKAPKTK
+160 SPGKGNVKTTKTK
-171 PKPTVQDE
+171 TKSVLQSE
-179 PKTKAKPIYSFFN
+179 PKTKAKSIYSFFN
-192 AATQRQQ
+192 AATTQLQQ
-199 SSQRSASPMSTP
+199 SSQRSASPMNTP
-211 APPNQTET
+211 APPDQTET
-219 IDSDDDN
+219 IDSDDEH

-244 RKTQHAQGQEDVGLL
+244 RKTQHAPGHEDIGLL
-259 PPPTQKFRKTSDGG
+259 PPPTQKFRKLSDSG
-273 RAPSLSVVNEDKRP
+273 RTPSISVVNDDKRP
-287 WVVQFG
+287 WVVQFA
-293 PSNLDQLAVHKR
+293 PSSLDDLAVHKR

-316 AYNGKRQKVLLLK
+316 AYNGKRQKVLILK

-341 LLAKDMGI
+341 MLAKDMGV

-354 KNPAGSDLTSEES
+354 KNPAGSDLTSEGS
-367 MSASLQ
+367 MSSSLQ

-378 GRAGRSGGLT
+378 GRAGRSGGLL
-388 LAVSGQN
+388 LAVSGQ
-395 GEVHDGRPADVAR
+395 DGVVRDEQQPADEAR
-408 ASEGR
+408 KGGSR

-420 FPNTFSRTSPVLQSF
+420 FPNTFSRTSPALLSF

-445 PPVLHGTPTP
+445 PPVSNSTPTP

-482 PELLNNPW
+482 PEILDNPW
-490 LDTIE
+490 LDMIE

-505 KALENVVVK
+505 KALESIVVK

-568 KKSKAES
+568 KKSKGES
-575 SLTKAEGEA
+575 ALTKAEEEA

-624 LPQHRRNKVPETDV
+624 LPQHRRSKVPETDV

-664 CCTSLEDSL
+664 CCTSSEDSL
-673 DSISGCIDSISD
+673 DSIGGCIDSISD

-767 LLTAKLQNGALNSSA
+767 LLTAKVQNGALDGSA
-782 QTQPTSGASG
+782 QTQPTSGSSG
-792 VASWKRESSDT
+792 VATWKREST
-803 LSAPAAIASAKA
+803 VNQPNHNNNHTAAIASAKA
-815 EFLTERLPY
+815 EMLMERLPY
-824 MARILESKSSKIKPP
+824 MARILESSKTTSP
-839 PSQSQSQLSQILSVT
+839 SQSQLSQILSVT
-854 RIRESSNI
+854 RIRDSSNI
-862 ATDNDD
+862 ATDNNDD
-868 DDDENPAEQEA
+868 DADGMESPAEQEA
-879 RSLSGESWATDKP
+879 RFGELWATDKP
-892 DAEAS
+892 DAEGP
-897 SDRLRG
+897 DRLRG
-903 TKAKR
+903 TKAK
-908 KLPGSVGTT
+908 KHKVPVG
-917 RGMTEGG
+917 GKTEGG
-924 GLGIPVESE
+924 GLGIPVESRV
-933 IERLVLEEDDIVD
+933 ERLVLEDDDIVD